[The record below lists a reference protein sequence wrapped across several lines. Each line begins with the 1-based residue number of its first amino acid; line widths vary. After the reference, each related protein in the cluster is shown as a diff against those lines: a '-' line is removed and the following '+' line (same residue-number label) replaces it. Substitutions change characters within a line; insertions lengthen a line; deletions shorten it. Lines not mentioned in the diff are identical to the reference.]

1 MDHFDAKG
9 GAPTISYV
17 QIRTLP
23 LWEAGSVAKDDTD
36 LNANFEIGVGIALN
50 VWGASSSAAHSDQL
64 SSINSERQFN
74 CTTLQLRANYTVEM
88 YFPAFAC
95 VVFVGSLVWSQAEGI
110 RTKLYSTVFHPSFS
124 LLPFTHAHR
133 SMSSWAV

>member
-1 MDHFDAKG
+1 MNDLIRRYDTDNFSVGAEG
-9 GAPTISYV
+9 GGGGWGRYSILLYRMGMNIITIAQPNIYGKLPTISYV

-50 VWGASSSAAHSDQL
+50 VWGTSSSSAHSDQL

-74 CTTLQLRANYTVEM
+74 CTTLQLRAN
-88 YFPAFAC
+88 
-95 VVFVGSLVWSQAEGI
+95 
-110 RTKLYSTVFHPSFS
+110 
-124 LLPFTHAHR
+124 
-133 SMSSWAV
+133 